1 MTDLENKRVPASETT
16 GEAVPAAG
24 AIAGE
29 GTTRVADPA
38 PTEGATEGA
47 EASATVMGK
56 PADGIQHT
64 APVAVEQ
71 ERKAA
76 GEQPIVR
83 IRNLQ
88 KSFDDLVVLR
98 GVDLDVYR
106 GEVVVILGPSGSG
119 KSTML
124 RCINRL
130 EEPTGGQIF
139 FEDTEITAKE
149 TDINKVRA
157 KVGMVFQN
165 FNLFPHLTAK
175 KNVMLAQT
183 KVLKRSKEEAE
194 KVAIE
199 QLERV
204 GLGERVDYKPS
215 QLSGGQQQ
223 RVAIARALA
232 MSPHV
237 MLFDEATSA
246 LDPELVRDVLNVM
259 KELAAEGMTM
269 IVVTHE
275 MGFARDVADRVVFMD
290 GGVIVE
296 QGTPDEVFDTPQSE
310 RTKDFLGHIS

>member
-1 MTDLENKRVPASETT
+1 
-16 GEAVPAAG
+16 
-24 AIAGE
+24 
-29 GTTRVADPA
+29 
-38 PTEGATEGA
+38 
-47 EASATVMGK
+47 
-56 PADGIQHT
+56 
-64 APVAVEQ
+64 
-71 ERKAA
+71 
-76 GEQPIVR
+76 
-83 IRNLQ
+83 
-88 KSFDDLVVLR
+88 
-98 GVDLDVYR
+98 
-106 GEVVVILGPSGSG
+106 
-119 KSTML
+119 
-124 RCINRL
+124 
-130 EEPTGGQIF
+130 
-139 FEDTEITAKE
+139 
-149 TDINKVRA
+149 
-157 KVGMVFQN
+157 MVFQS

-194 KVAIE
+194 KIAVE

-296 QGTPDEVFDTPQSE
+296 QGTPDEVFDNPQSD